1 MSAPSL
7 CSAFAMADS
16 RAFLMMPAAFFW
28 VNSSVFSARPTFLP
42 RIRSAT
48 RRPLSADSRTPRTIA
63 LVSIV
68 SSLALGL
75 LVGRVTLE
83 GPRQREFAELV
94 ADHLVGHVHG
104 DVLLAVVDRDRQS
117 DEIGQDRRA
126 ARPGLDRLLVFGGTR
141 PLDLRR
147 EVMVDER
154 ALLERTSHVAAF
166 LLLAARDD
174 HRLRALV
181 VARAVALGER
191 VPRRDRCLALA
202 GAAFAAAV
210 RVVDRVHGDAAH
222 RRADALPALGAR
234 LAVVAQA
241 VLFVRDLA
249 DRGAAVDVDLA
260 DFARAQANLRVG
272 AFARQQGAGGAR
284 RARDLR
290 ALARQHLDAMD
301 DRADRDV

>member
-16 RAFLMMPAAFFW
+16 SAFLMMPAAFFC
-28 VNSSVFSARPTFLP
+28 VNSSTLSAWPPFLP

-48 RRPLSADSRTPRTIA
+48 RRPLSVDSRTPRTIA

-68 SSLALGL
+68 CSLALGL

-104 DVLLAVVDRDRQS
+104 NVLLAVVHGDRQT

-126 ARPGLDRLLVFGGTR
+126 ARPGLDRLFVLGGAR
-141 PLDLRR
+141 LLDLRR

-154 ALLERTSHVAAF
+154 ALLERTSHVASL
-166 LLLAARDD
+166 LLLATRDD

-181 VARAVALGER
+181 VARAIALGQR

-210 RVVDRVHGDAAH
+210 RVVDRVHRDAAH
-222 RRADALPALGAR
+222 GRADALPAPRAV
-234 LAVVAQA
+234 LAVLAQA
-241 VLFVRDLA
+241 VFLVRHLA
-249 DRGAAVDVDLA
+249 DPRPAVDVDLA
-260 DFARAQANLRVG
+260 NPARAQA
-272 AFARQQGAGGAR
+272 
-284 RARDLR
+284 DLR
-290 ALARQHLDAMD
+290 
-301 DRADRDV
+301 